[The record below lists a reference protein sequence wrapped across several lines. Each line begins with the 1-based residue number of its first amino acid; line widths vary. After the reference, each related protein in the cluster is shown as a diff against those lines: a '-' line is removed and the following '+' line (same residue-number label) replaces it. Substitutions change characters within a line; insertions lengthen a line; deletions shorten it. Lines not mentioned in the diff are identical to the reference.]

1 MKNFKIICIFLAFV
15 ICAGEIMAQSKN
27 QLKEINEFLKEET
40 EFLKKLV
47 DQKQE
52 QKQLEKAICEQE
64 EIVEATRIERLFVN
78 NKFNNPE
85 KLQAIGNSSAKN
97 YMDAFKYAVGNATNT
112 FYMSFLNFCSV
123 ASAICQK
130 SKPVNGDNDNKYI
143 SDSLFS
149 KLFGTSRFF
158 PTSKTK
164 IVDSVKSYNDSTGEY
179 SVQVLVEYHTPDE
192 NNLEASQE
200 DSLYK
205 AISENN
211 MEAEVEDYELE
222 KNDSIQIVET
232 VTPEVVR
239 EQNERYERLYKMLE
253 YSSEMKKRLD
263 SFDIETKELT
273 KKQLLEYN
281 EALRW
286 QIKNLRLQYN
296 MPEQGYIISEQGNE
310 RVSSI
315 ENSRFET
322 LFIEN
327 IEEHPEKLID
337 FGIAS
342 DHDSFC
348 SLNEAE
354 VKAKYRLCN
363 RIMDFARVAY
373 AIHAKLMQK
382 NGKKAN
388 KELLDGFFSSYIKNV
403 VNGSKVVYFEKMYN
417 KYNKANTVRVIVD
430 YDIPVDSKSN
440 EFKALNEV
448 LRYILS
454 W

>member
-15 ICAGEIMAQSKN
+15 ICAGEIMAQSKK

-52 QKQLEKAICEQE
+52 QKQLEKAKFEQE

-179 SVQVLVEYHTPDE
+179 SVQVLMEYQTPDE
-192 NNLEASQE
+192 NNLEATQE

-205 AISENN
+205 AIFEN
-211 MEAEVEDYELE
+211 MEAEVEDCELE
-222 KNDSIQIVET
+222 KNDSIQIVKIG
-232 VTPEVVR
+232 TPELVR
-239 EQNERYERLYKMLE
+239 ELNERLYKMLE

-315 ENSRFET
+315 ERFGT
-322 LFIEN
+322 LLIEN
-327 IEEHPEKLID
+327 MEEHPEKLMEV
-337 FGIAS
+337 GIES
-342 DHDSFC
+342 DYDSFR

-354 VKAKYRLCN
+354 VKAKYRL
-363 RIMDFARVAY
+363 
-373 AIHAKLMQK
+373 
-382 NGKKAN
+382 
-388 KELLDGFFSSYIKNV
+388 
-403 VNGSKVVYFEKMYN
+403 
-417 KYNKANTVRVIVD
+417 
-430 YDIPVDSKSN
+430 
-440 EFKALNEV
+440 
-448 LRYILS
+448 
-454 W
+454 

>member
-15 ICAGEIMAQSKN
+15 ICAGESMAQSKN

-85 KLQAIGNSSAKN
+85 KLQAIGNASAKN
-97 YMDAFKYAVGNATNT
+97 YMNAFKYAVDDATST

-130 SKPVNGDNDNKYI
+130 SKQVNGDNDNKDI
-143 SDSLFS
+143 DSLFS

-232 VTPEVVR
+232 GTPEVVR
-239 EQNERYERLYKMLE
+239 ELNERLYKMLE

-296 MPEQGYIISEQGNE
+296 MPEQGYIIISEQGNE

-315 ENSRFET
+315 ERFET
-322 LFIEN
+322 LLIEN
-327 IEEHPEKLID
+327 MEEHPEKLMEV
-337 FGIAS
+337 GIAS
-342 DHDSFC
+342 DDDSFR

-354 VKAKYRLCN
+354 VKAKYRLYN
-363 RIMDFARVAY
+363 SIMDFARVAY

-417 KYNKANTVRVIVD
+417 KYNEEYTARVLVD

-448 LRYILS
+448 FRYILS

>member
-15 ICAGEIMAQSKN
+15 ICAGESMAQSKN

-85 KLQAIGNSSAKN
+85 KLQAIGNASSKN
-97 YMDAFKYAVGNATNT
+97 YMNAFKYAVDDATST

-130 SKPVNGDNDNKYI
+130 SKQVNGDNDNKDI
-143 SDSLFS
+143 DSLFS

-239 EQNERYERLYKMLE
+239 ELNERYERLYKMLE
-253 YSSEMKKRLD
+253 YSSEMEKRLD

-296 MPEQGYIISEQGNE
+296 MPEQGHIISEQGNE
-310 RVSSI
+310 RVSSMERFGTLLI
-315 ENSRFET
+315 ENM
-322 LFIEN
+322 
-327 IEEHPEKLID
+327 EEHPEKLMEV
-337 FGIAS
+337 GIES
-342 DHDSFC
+342 DYDSFR

-354 VKAKYRLCN
+354 VKAKYRLYN
-363 RIMDFARVAY
+363 SIMDFARVAY

-388 KELLDGFFSSYIKNV
+388 KELLDCFFSSYIKNV

-417 KYNKANTVRVIVD
+417 KYNEEYTARVLVD

>member
-15 ICAGEIMAQSKN
+15 ICAGEIMAQSKK
-27 QLKEINEFLKEET
+27 QLKEINEFLKKET

-130 SKPVNGDNDNKYI
+130 SKQVNGDNDNKDI
-143 SDSLFS
+143 SGSLFS
-149 KLFGTSRFF
+149 KLFGNSLIL
-158 PTSKTK
+158 PTNKTK

-179 SVQVLVEYHTPDE
+179 SVQVLMEYQTPDE

-205 AISENN
+205 AISENI
-211 MEAEVEDYELE
+211 MEAEVEDCELE
-222 KNDSIQIVET
+222 KNDSIQIVKIG
-232 VTPEVVR
+232 TPELVR
-239 EQNERYERLYKMLE
+239 ELNERLYKMLK

-263 SFDIETKELT
+263 SFDKETKELT

-286 QIKNLRLQYN
+286 QIKHLRLQYN

-315 ENSRFET
+315 ERFGT
-322 LFIEN
+322 LLIEN
-327 IEEHPEKLID
+327 MEEHPEKLMEV
-337 FGIAS
+337 GIES
-342 DHDSFC
+342 DDDSFR

-354 VKAKYRLCN
+354 VKAKYRLYN
-363 RIMDFARVAY
+363 SIMDFARVAY

-417 KYNKANTVRVIVD
+417 KYNEEYTARVLVD

>member
-15 ICAGEIMAQSKN
+15 ICAGEIMAQSKK
-27 QLKEINEFLKEET
+27 QLKEINEFLKKET

-52 QKQLEKAICEQE
+52 QKQLEKAIFEQE

-85 KLQAIGNSSAKN
+85 KLQAIGNASANN
-97 YMDAFKYAVGNATNT
+97 YMDALKYAVNDATST
-112 FYMSFLNFCSV
+112 FNMSFSNFCSV

-130 SKPVNGDNDNKYI
+130 SKQVNGDNDNKDI
-143 SDSLFS
+143 SGSLFS
-149 KLFGTSRFF
+149 KLFGTSLFL
-158 PTSKTK
+158 PANKTK
-164 IVDSVKSYNDSTGEY
+164 VVDSVKSYNDSTGEY
-179 SVQVLVEYHTPDE
+179 SVQVLVEYQTPDE
-192 NNLEASQE
+192 KILEATQE

-205 AISENN
+205 AMSENN
-211 MEAEVEDYELE
+211 MEAEVEDYEFE

-232 VTPEVVR
+232 GTPEVVR
-239 EQNERYERLYKMLE
+239 ELNERLYKMLE

-286 QIKNLRLQYN
+286 QINNLRLLYN

-315 ENSRFET
+315 ENRRFKT
-322 LFIEN
+322 LCIEYM
-327 IEEHPEKLID
+327 EEHPEKLMD

-342 DHDSFC
+342 DYDSFC

-354 VKAKYRLCN
+354 VKAKYRLYN
-363 RIMDFARVAY
+363 SIMDFARVAY

-417 KYNKANTVRVIVD
+417 KYNKENTVRVLVD

>member
-1 MKNFKIICIFLAFV
+1 MKIFKITCIFLALV

-52 QKQLEKAICEQE
+52 QKQLEKAKFEQE

-85 KLQAIGNSSAKN
+85 KLQAIGNASAKN
-97 YMDAFKYAVGNATNT
+97 YMDAFKYAVDDASHNFN
-112 FYMSFLNFCSV
+112 MSFSNFCSV

-130 SKPVNGDNDNKYI
+130 SKQVNGDNDNKDI
-143 SDSLFS
+143 SGSLFS
-149 KLFGTSRFF
+149 KLFGNSLIL
-158 PTSKTK
+158 PTNKTK

-179 SVQVLVEYHTPDE
+179 SVQVLMEYQTPDE

-205 AISENN
+205 AISENI
-211 MEAEVEDYELE
+211 MEAEVEDCELE
-222 KNDSIQIVET
+222 KNDSIQIVKIG
-232 VTPEVVR
+232 TPELVR
-239 EQNERYERLYKMLE
+239 ELNERLYKMLK

-263 SFDIETKELT
+263 SFDKETKELT

-286 QIKNLRLQYN
+286 QIKHLRLQYN

-382 NGKKAN
+382 NAKKAN

>member
-1 MKNFKIICIFLAFV
+1 MKIFKITCIFLALV

-52 QKQLEKAICEQE
+52 QKQLEKAKFEQE
-64 EIVEATRIERLFVN
+64 EIVDATRIERLFVN
-78 NKFNNPE
+78 NKFTNPE
-85 KLQAIGNSSAKN
+85 KSQAIGNASAKN
-97 YMDAFKYAVGNATNT
+97 YMDAFKYAVDDASHNFN
-112 FYMSFLNFCSV
+112 MSFSNFCSV

-130 SKPVNGDNDNKYI
+130 SKQVNGDNDNKDI
-143 SDSLFS
+143 SGSLFS
-149 KLFGTSRFF
+149 KLFGNSLIL
-158 PTSKTK
+158 PTNKTK

-179 SVQVLVEYHTPDE
+179 SVQVLMEYQTPDE
-192 NNLEASQE
+192 NNLEATQE

-205 AISENN
+205 AIFEN
-211 MEAEVEDYELE
+211 MEAEVEDCELE
-222 KNDSIQIVET
+222 KNDSIQIVKIG
-232 VTPEVVR
+232 TPELVR
-239 EQNERYERLYKMLE
+239 ELNERLYKMLK

-263 SFDIETKELT
+263 SFDKETKELT

-315 ENSRFET
+315 ERFET
-322 LFIEN
+322 LLIEN
-327 IEEHPEKLID
+327 MEEHPEKLMEV
-337 FGIAS
+337 GIES
-342 DHDSFC
+342 DYDSFR

-354 VKAKYRLCN
+354 VKAKYRLYN
-363 RIMDFARVAY
+363 SIMDFARVAY

-417 KYNKANTVRVIVD
+417 KYNEEYTARVLVD

>member
-15 ICAGEIMAQSKN
+15 ICAGEIMAQSKK

-52 QKQLEKAICEQE
+52 QKQLEKAKFEQE

-85 KLQAIGNSSAKN
+85 KLQAIGNASANN
-97 YMDAFKYAVGNATNT
+97 YMDAFKYAVDDASHNFN
-112 FYMSFLNFCSV
+112 MSFSNFCSV

-130 SKPVNGDNDNKYI
+130 SKQVNGDNDNKDI
-143 SDSLFS
+143 SGSLFS
-149 KLFGTSRFF
+149 KLFGTSLFL
-158 PTSKTK
+158 PANKTK
-164 IVDSVKSYNDSTGEY
+164 VVDSVKSYNDSTGEY
-179 SVQVLVEYHTPDE
+179 SVQVLVEYQTPDE
-192 NNLEASQE
+192 KILEATQE

-205 AISENN
+205 AMSENN
-211 MEAEVEDYELE
+211 MEAEVEDYEFE

-232 VTPEVVR
+232 GTPEVVR
-239 EQNERYERLYKMLE
+239 ELNERLYKMLE

-286 QIKNLRLQYN
+286 QIKHLRLQYN

>member
-1 MKNFKIICIFLAFV
+1 MKNFKIICIFLALV
-15 ICAGEIMAQSKN
+15 ICAGEIMAQSKK

-52 QKQLEKAICEQE
+52 QKQLEKAKFEQE

-85 KLQAIGNSSAKN
+85 KLQAIGNASAKN
-97 YMDAFKYAVGNATNT
+97 YMDAFKYAVDDASHNFN
-112 FYMSFLNFCSV
+112 MSFLNFCSV

-130 SKPVNGDNDNKYI
+130 SKQVNGDNDNKDI
-143 SDSLFS
+143 SGSLFS
-149 KLFGTSRFF
+149 KLFGNSLIL
-158 PTSKTK
+158 PTNKTK

-179 SVQVLVEYHTPDE
+179 SVQVLVEYQTPDE
-192 NNLEASQE
+192 NNLEATQE

-205 AISENN
+205 AIFEN
-211 MEAEVEDYELE
+211 MEAEVEDCELE
-222 KNDSIQIVET
+222 KNDSIQIVKIG
-232 VTPEVVR
+232 TPELVR
-239 EQNERYERLYKMLE
+239 ELNERLYKMLE

-263 SFDIETKELT
+263 SFDKETKELT

-286 QIKNLRLQYN
+286 QIKHLRLQYN

-315 ENSRFET
+315 ERFET
-322 LFIEN
+322 FLIEN
-327 IEEHPEKLID
+327 MEEHPEKLMEV
-337 FGIAS
+337 GIES
-342 DHDSFC
+342 DDDSFR

-354 VKAKYRLCN
+354 VKAKYRLYN
-363 RIMDFARVAY
+363 SIMDFARVAY

-382 NGKKAN
+382 NGKKSN

-417 KYNKANTVRVIVD
+417 KYNEEYTARVLVD

>member
-1 MKNFKIICIFLAFV
+1 MKIFKITCIFLALV

-52 QKQLEKAICEQE
+52 QKQLEKAKFEQE

-85 KLQAIGNSSAKN
+85 KLQAIGNASAKN
-97 YMDAFKYAVGNATNT
+97 YMDAFKYAVDDASHNFN
-112 FYMSFLNFCSV
+112 MSFSNFCSV

-130 SKPVNGDNDNKYI
+130 SKQVNGDNDNKDI
-143 SDSLFS
+143 SGSLFS
-149 KLFGTSRFF
+149 KLFGNSLIL
-158 PTSKTK
+158 PTNKTK

-179 SVQVLVEYHTPDE
+179 SVQVLMEYQTPDE

-205 AISENN
+205 AISENI
-211 MEAEVEDYELE
+211 MEAEVEDCELE
-222 KNDSIQIVET
+222 NNDSIQIVKIG
-232 VTPEVVR
+232 TPELVR
-239 EQNERYERLYKMLE
+239 ELNERLYKMLK

-263 SFDIETKELT
+263 SFDKETKELT

-315 ENSRFET
+315 ERFET
-322 LFIEN
+322 LLIEN
-327 IEEHPEKLID
+327 MEEHPEKLMEV
-337 FGIAS
+337 GIES
-342 DHDSFC
+342 DYDSFR

-354 VKAKYRLCN
+354 VKAKYRLYN
-363 RIMDFARVAY
+363 SIMDFARVAY

-417 KYNKANTVRVIVD
+417 KYNEEYTARVLVD

>member
-1 MKNFKIICIFLAFV
+1 MKIFKITCIFLALV

-52 QKQLEKAICEQE
+52 QKQLEKAKFEQE

-85 KLQAIGNSSAKN
+85 KLQAIGNASAKN
-97 YMDAFKYAVGNATNT
+97 YMDAFKYAVDDASHNFN
-112 FYMSFLNFCSV
+112 MSFSNFCSV

-130 SKPVNGDNDNKYI
+130 SKQVNGDNDNKDI
-143 SDSLFS
+143 SGSLFS
-149 KLFGTSRFF
+149 KLFGNSLFL
-158 PTSKTK
+158 PANKTK
-164 IVDSVKSYNDSTGEY
+164 VVDSVKSYNDSTGEY
-179 SVQVLVEYHTPDE
+179 SVQVLVEYQTPDE
-192 NNLEASQE
+192 NNLEATQE

-205 AISENN
+205 AIFEN
-211 MEAEVEDYELE
+211 MEAEVEDCELE
-222 KNDSIQIVET
+222 KNDSIQIVKIG
-232 VTPEVVR
+232 TPELVR
-239 EQNERYERLYKMLE
+239 ELNERLYKMLK

-315 ENSRFET
+315 ERFET
-322 LFIEN
+322 LLIEN
-327 IEEHPEKLID
+327 MEEHPEKLMEV
-337 FGIAS
+337 GIES
-342 DHDSFC
+342 DYDSFR

-354 VKAKYRLCN
+354 VKAKYRLYTS
-363 RIMDFARVAY
+363 IMDFARVAY

>member
-1 MKNFKIICIFLAFV
+1 MKIFKITCIFLALV

-85 KLQAIGNSSAKN
+85 KLQAIGNASANN
-97 YMDAFKYAVGNATNT
+97 YMDAFKYAVDDASHNFN
-112 FYMSFLNFCSV
+112 MSFLNFCSV

-130 SKPVNGDNDNKYI
+130 SKQVNGDNDNKDI
-143 SDSLFS
+143 DSLFS

-192 NNLEASQE
+192 NNLEATQE

-205 AISENN
+205 AIFEN
-211 MEAEVEDYELE
+211 MEAEVEDCELE
-222 KNDSIQIVET
+222 KNNSIQIVKIG
-232 VTPEVVR
+232 TPELVR
-239 EQNERYERLYKMLE
+239 ELNERLYKMLE

-263 SFDIETKELT
+263 SFDKETKELT

-286 QIKNLRLQYN
+286 KIKNLRLQYN
-296 MPEQGYIISEQGNE
+296 MPEQGHIISEQGNE
-310 RVSSI
+310 RVSSMERFGTLLI
-315 ENSRFET
+315 ENM
-322 LFIEN
+322 
-327 IEEHPEKLID
+327 EEHPEKLMEV
-337 FGIAS
+337 GIES
-342 DHDSFC
+342 DYDSFR

-354 VKAKYRLCN
+354 VKAKYRLYN
-363 RIMDFARVAY
+363 SIMDFARVAY

-417 KYNKANTVRVIVD
+417 KYNEEYTARVLVD

-454 W
+454 

>member
-1 MKNFKIICIFLAFV
+1 MKNFKIICIFLALV

-52 QKQLEKAICEQE
+52 QKQLEKAKFEQE

-78 NKFNNPE
+78 NKFNDPE
-85 KLQAIGNSSAKN
+85 RLQAIGNASAKN
-97 YMDAFKYAVGNATNT
+97 YLDAFKYAVDDASHNFN
-112 FYMSFLNFCSV
+112 MSFSNFCSV

-130 SKPVNGDNDNKYI
+130 SKQVNGDNDNKDI
-143 SDSLFS
+143 DSLFS

-232 VTPEVVR
+232 GTPEVVR
-239 EQNERYERLYKMLE
+239 ELNERLYKMLE

-286 QIKNLRLQYN
+286 QIKHLRLQYN

-315 ENSRFET
+315 DNSRFET

>member
-1 MKNFKIICIFLAFV
+1 MKNFKIICIFLALV

-52 QKQLEKAICEQE
+52 QKQLEKAKFEQE

-85 KLQAIGNSSAKN
+85 KLQAIGNASAKN
-97 YMDAFKYAVGNATNT
+97 YMDAFKYAVDDASHNFN
-112 FYMSFLNFCSV
+112 MSFSNFCSV

-130 SKPVNGDNDNKYI
+130 SKQVNGDNDNKYI

-179 SVQVLVEYHTPDE
+179 SVQVLVEYQTPDE
-192 NNLEASQE
+192 NNLEATQE

-205 AISENN
+205 AIFEN
-211 MEAEVEDYELE
+211 MEAEVEDCELE
-222 KNDSIQIVET
+222 KNDSIQIVKIG
-232 VTPEVVR
+232 TPELVR
-239 EQNERYERLYKMLE
+239 ELNERLYKMLK

-263 SFDIETKELT
+263 SFDKETKELT

-286 QIKNLRLQYN
+286 QIKHLRLQYN

-354 VKAKYRLCN
+354 VKAKYRLYN
-363 RIMDFARVAY
+363 SIMDFARVAY

-417 KYNKANTVRVIVD
+417 KYNEENTVRVIVD

>member
-1 MKNFKIICIFLAFV
+1 MKIFKITCIFLALV

-52 QKQLEKAICEQE
+52 QKQLEKAKFEQE

-85 KLQAIGNSSAKN
+85 KLQAIGNASAKN
-97 YMDAFKYAVGNATNT
+97 YMDAFKYAVDDASHNFN
-112 FYMSFLNFCSV
+112 MSFLNFFSV

-130 SKPVNGDNDNKYI
+130 SKQVNGDNDNKDI
-143 SDSLFS
+143 SGSLFS
-149 KLFGTSRFF
+149 KLFGNSLIL
-158 PTSKTK
+158 PTNKTK

-179 SVQVLVEYHTPDE
+179 SVQVLVEYQTPDE
-192 NNLEASQE
+192 NNLEATQE

-205 AISENN
+205 AIFEN
-211 MEAEVEDYELE
+211 MEAEVEDCELE
-222 KNDSIQIVET
+222 KNDSIQIVKIG
-232 VTPEVVR
+232 TPELVR
-239 EQNERYERLYKMLE
+239 ELNERLYKMLE

-286 QIKNLRLQYN
+286 QIKHLRLQYN

-315 ENSRFET
+315 ERFET
-322 LFIEN
+322 LLIEN
-327 IEEHPEKLID
+327 MEEHPEKLMEV
-337 FGIAS
+337 GIES
-342 DHDSFC
+342 DYDSFR

-354 VKAKYRLCN
+354 VKAKYRLYN
-363 RIMDFARVAY
+363 SIMDFARVAY

>member
-1 MKNFKIICIFLAFV
+1 
-15 ICAGEIMAQSKN
+15 
-27 QLKEINEFLKEET
+27 
-40 EFLKKLV
+40 
-47 DQKQE
+47 
-52 QKQLEKAICEQE
+52 
-64 EIVEATRIERLFVN
+64 
-78 NKFNNPE
+78 
-85 KLQAIGNSSAKN
+85 
-97 YMDAFKYAVGNATNT
+97 
-112 FYMSFLNFCSV
+112 MSFSNFCSV

-130 SKPVNGDNDNKYI
+130 SKQVNGDNDNKDI
-143 SDSLFS
+143 SGSLFS
-149 KLFGTSRFF
+149 KLFGNSLFL
-158 PTSKTK
+158 PANKTK

-179 SVQVLVEYHTPDE
+179 SVQVLMEYQTPDE

-205 AISENN
+205 AISENI
-211 MEAEVEDYELE
+211 MEAEVEDCELE
-222 KNDSIQIVET
+222 KNDSIQIVEIG
-232 VTPEVVR
+232 TPELVR
-239 EQNERYERLYKMLE
+239 ELNERLYKMLK

-263 SFDIETKELT
+263 SFDKETKELT

-315 ENSRFET
+315 ERFGT
-322 LFIEN
+322 LLIEN
-327 IEEHPEKLID
+327 MEEHPEKLMEV
-337 FGIAS
+337 GIES
-342 DHDSFC
+342 DYDSFR

-354 VKAKYRLCN
+354 VKAKYRLYN
-363 RIMDFARVAY
+363 SIMDFARVAY

-417 KYNKANTVRVIVD
+417 KYNEENTVRVIVD

>member
-1 MKNFKIICIFLAFV
+1 MKNFKIICIFLALV
-15 ICAGEIMAQSKN
+15 ICAGEIMAQSKK

-52 QKQLEKAICEQE
+52 QKQLEKAKFEQE

-85 KLQAIGNSSAKN
+85 KLQAIGNASAKN
-97 YMDAFKYAVGNATNT
+97 YLDAFKYAVDDASHNFN
-112 FYMSFLNFCSV
+112 MSFSNFCSV

-130 SKPVNGDNDNKYI
+130 SKQVNGDNDNKDI
-143 SDSLFS
+143 DSLFS

-232 VTPEVVR
+232 GTPEVVR
-239 EQNERYERLYKMLE
+239 ELNERLYKMLE

-286 QIKNLRLQYN
+286 QIKHLRLQYN

-315 ENSRFET
+315 DNSRFET

>member
-1 MKNFKIICIFLAFV
+1 MKNFKIICIFLALV

-85 KLQAIGNSSAKN
+85 KLQAIGNASANN
-97 YMDAFKYAVGNATNT
+97 YMDALKYAVNDATST
-112 FYMSFLNFCSV
+112 FNMSFSNFCSV

-130 SKPVNGDNDNKYI
+130 SKQVNGDNDNKDI
-143 SDSLFS
+143 SGSLFS
-149 KLFGTSRFF
+149 KLFGTSLFL
-158 PTSKTK
+158 PANKTK
-164 IVDSVKSYNDSTGEY
+164 VVDSVKSYNDSTGEY
-179 SVQVLVEYHTPDE
+179 SVQVLMEYQTPDE
-192 NNLEASQE
+192 NNLEATQE

-205 AISENN
+205 AIFEN
-211 MEAEVEDYELE
+211 MEAEVEDCELE
-222 KNDSIQIVET
+222 KNDSIQIVKIG
-232 VTPEVVR
+232 TPELVR
-239 EQNERYERLYKMLE
+239 ELNERLYKMLE

-286 QIKNLRLQYN
+286 QIKHLRLQYN

-315 ENSRFET
+315 ERFET
-322 LFIEN
+322 LLIEN
-327 IEEHPEKLID
+327 MEEHPEKLMEV
-337 FGIAS
+337 GIES
-342 DHDSFC
+342 DDDSFR

-354 VKAKYRLCN
+354 VKAKYRLYN
-363 RIMDFARVAY
+363 SIMDFARVAY

-417 KYNKANTVRVIVD
+417 KYNEENTVRVIVD

>member
-1 MKNFKIICIFLAFV
+1 MKIFKIICIFLAFV
-15 ICAGEIMAQSKN
+15 ICAGEIMAQSKK
-27 QLKEINEFLKEET
+27 QLKEINEFLKKET

-52 QKQLEKAICEQE
+52 QKQLEKAIFEQE

-85 KLQAIGNSSAKN
+85 KLQAIGNASANN
-97 YMDAFKYAVGNATNT
+97 YMDALKYAVNDATST
-112 FYMSFLNFCSV
+112 FNMSFSNFCSV
-123 ASAICQK
+123 ASAICQN
-130 SKPVNGDNDNKYI
+130 SKQVNGDNDNKDI
-143 SDSLFS
+143 SGSLFS

-158 PTSKTK
+158 PTGKTK
-164 IVDSVKSYNDSTGEY
+164 VVDSVKSYNDSTGEY

-192 NNLEASQE
+192 NNLEATQE

-205 AISENN
+205 AMSENN
-211 MEAEVEDYELE
+211 MEAEVEDYEFE

-232 VTPEVVR
+232 GTPEVVR
-239 EQNERYERLYKMLE
+239 ELNERLYKMLE

-286 QIKNLRLQYN
+286 QINNLRLLYN
-296 MPEQGYIISEQGNE
+296 MPEQGYIISEQGNV

-315 ENSRFET
+315 ENRRFET
-322 LFIEN
+322 LCIEY
-327 IEEHPEKLID
+327 IEEHPEKLMD

-342 DHDSFC
+342 DDDSFR

-354 VKAKYRLCN
+354 VKAKYRLYN
-363 RIMDFARVAY
+363 SIMDFARVAY

-417 KYNKANTVRVIVD
+417 KYNKEYTARVLVD

>member
-52 QKQLEKAICEQE
+52 QKQLEKAKFEQE

-85 KLQAIGNSSAKN
+85 KLQAIGNASAKN

-179 SVQVLVEYHTPDE
+179 SVQVLMEYQTPDE

-205 AISENN
+205 AISENI
-211 MEAEVEDYELE
+211 MEAEVEDCELE
-222 KNDSIQIVET
+222 KNDSIQIVKIG
-232 VTPEVVR
+232 TPELVR
-239 EQNERYERLYKMLE
+239 ELNERLYKMLE

-263 SFDIETKELT
+263 SFDKETKELT

-315 ENSRFET
+315 ERFGT
-322 LFIEN
+322 LLIEN
-327 IEEHPEKLID
+327 MEEHPEKLMEV
-337 FGIAS
+337 GIES
-342 DHDSFC
+342 DYDSFR

-417 KYNKANTVRVIVD
+417 KYNEEYTARVLVD

>member
-15 ICAGEIMAQSKN
+15 ICAGESMAQSKN

-85 KLQAIGNSSAKN
+85 KLQAIGNASAKN
-97 YMDAFKYAVGNATNT
+97 YMNAFKSAVDNATNT

-130 SKPVNGDNDNKYI
+130 SKQVNGDNDNKDI
-143 SDSLFS
+143 DSLFS

-211 MEAEVEDYELE
+211 MEAEVEDNELE

-232 VTPEVVR
+232 GTPEVVR
-239 EQNERYERLYKMLE
+239 ELNERLYKMLE

-296 MPEQGYIISEQGNE
+296 MPEQGYIIISEQGNE

-315 ENSRFET
+315 ERFET
-322 LFIEN
+322 LLIEN
-327 IEEHPEKLID
+327 MEEHPEKLMEV
-337 FGIAS
+337 GIES
-342 DHDSFC
+342 DYDSFR

-354 VKAKYRLCN
+354 VKAKYRLYN
-363 RIMDFARVAY
+363 SIMDFARVAY

-417 KYNKANTVRVIVD
+417 KYNEEYTARVLVD

>member
-1 MKNFKIICIFLAFV
+1 MKNFKIIFIFLAFV
-15 ICAGEIMAQSKN
+15 ICAGESMAQSKN

-85 KLQAIGNSSAKN
+85 KLQAIGNASSKN
-97 YMDAFKYAVGNATNT
+97 YMNAFKYAVDDATST

-130 SKPVNGDNDNKYI
+130 SKQVNGDNDNKDI
-143 SDSLFS
+143 DSLFS

-239 EQNERYERLYKMLE
+239 ELNERYERLYKMLE
-253 YSSEMKKRLD
+253 YSSEMEKRLD

-286 QIKNLRLQYN
+286 KIKNLRLQYN
-296 MPEQGYIISEQGNE
+296 MPEQGHIISEQGNE
-310 RVSSI
+310 RVSSMERFGTLLI
-315 ENSRFET
+315 ENM
-322 LFIEN
+322 
-327 IEEHPEKLID
+327 EEHPEKLMEV
-337 FGIAS
+337 GIES
-342 DHDSFC
+342 DYDSFR

-354 VKAKYRLCN
+354 VKAKYRLYN
-363 RIMDFARVAY
+363 SIMDFARVAY

-388 KELLDGFFSSYIKNV
+388 KELLDCFFSSYIKNV

-417 KYNKANTVRVIVD
+417 KYNEEYTARVLVD

>member
-15 ICAGEIMAQSKN
+15 ICAGEIMAQSKK
-27 QLKEINEFLKEET
+27 QLKEINEFLKKET

-52 QKQLEKAICEQE
+52 QKQLEKAIFEQE

-85 KLQAIGNSSAKN
+85 KLQAIGNASAKN
-97 YMDAFKYAVGNATNT
+97 YMDALKYAVNDATST
-112 FYMSFLNFCSV
+112 FNMSFSNFCSV

-130 SKPVNGDNDNKYI
+130 SKQVNGDNDNKDI
-143 SDSLFS
+143 DSLFS

-179 SVQVLVEYHTPDE
+179 SVQVLMEYQTPDE

-205 AISENN
+205 AISENI
-211 MEAEVEDYELE
+211 MEAEVEDCELE
-222 KNDSIQIVET
+222 KNDSIQIVKIG
-232 VTPEVVR
+232 TPELVR
-239 EQNERYERLYKMLE
+239 ELNERLYKMLE

-286 QIKNLRLQYN
+286 QINNLRLLYN

-417 KYNKANTVRVIVD
+417 KYNEEYTARVLVD

>member
-1 MKNFKIICIFLAFV
+1 MKIFKITCIFLALV

-52 QKQLEKAICEQE
+52 QKQLEKAIFEQE

-85 KLQAIGNSSAKN
+85 KLQAIGNASAKN
-97 YMDAFKYAVGNATNT
+97 YMDAFKYAVDDASHNFN
-112 FYMSFLNFCSV
+112 MSFSNFCSV

-130 SKPVNGDNDNKYI
+130 SKQVNGDNDNKDI
-143 SDSLFS
+143 SGSLFS
-149 KLFGTSRFF
+149 KLFGNSLIL
-158 PTSKTK
+158 PTNKTK

-179 SVQVLVEYHTPDE
+179 SVQVLMEYQTPDE

-205 AISENN
+205 AISENI
-211 MEAEVEDYELE
+211 MEAEVEDCELE
-222 KNDSIQIVET
+222 KNDSIQIVKIG
-232 VTPEVVR
+232 TPELVR
-239 EQNERYERLYKMLE
+239 ELNERLYKMLK

-263 SFDIETKELT
+263 SFDKETKELT

-315 ENSRFET
+315 ARFGT
-322 LFIEN
+322 LLIEN
-327 IEEHPEKLID
+327 MEEHPEKLMEV
-337 FGIAS
+337 GIES
-342 DHDSFC
+342 DDDSFR

-354 VKAKYRLCN
+354 VKAKYRLYN
-363 RIMDFARVAY
+363 SIMDFARVAY

-417 KYNKANTVRVIVD
+417 KYNEEYTARVLVD

-448 LRYILS
+448 FRYILS

>member
-1 MKNFKIICIFLAFV
+1 MKIFKITCIFLALV

-52 QKQLEKAICEQE
+52 QKQLEKAKFEQE

-85 KLQAIGNSSAKN
+85 KLQAIGNASANN
-97 YMDAFKYAVGNATNT
+97 YMDALKYAVNDATST
-112 FYMSFLNFCSV
+112 FNMIFSNFCSV
-123 ASAICQK
+123 ASAICQN
-130 SKPVNGDNDNKYI
+130 SKQVNGDNDNKDI
-143 SDSLFS
+143 SGSLFS
-149 KLFGTSRFF
+149 KLFGTSLFL
-158 PTSKTK
+158 PANKTK
-164 IVDSVKSYNDSTGEY
+164 VVDSVKSYNDSTGEY
-179 SVQVLVEYHTPDE
+179 SVQVLVEYQTPDE
-192 NNLEASQE
+192 NNLEATQE

-205 AISENN
+205 AMSENN

-239 EQNERYERLYKMLE
+239 ELNERLYKMLE

-281 EALRW
+281 ELLRW
-286 QIKNLRLQYN
+286 QINNLRLLYN
-296 MPEQGYIISEQGNE
+296 MPEQGYIISEQGNV

-315 ENSRFET
+315 ENRRFET
-322 LFIEN
+322 LCIEY
-327 IEEHPEKLID
+327 IEEHPEKLMD

-342 DHDSFC
+342 DDDSFR

-354 VKAKYRLCN
+354 VKAKYRLYN
-363 RIMDFARVAY
+363 SIMDFARVAY

-417 KYNKANTVRVIVD
+417 KYNKEYTARVLVD

-448 LRYILS
+448 FRYILS

>member
-1 MKNFKIICIFLAFV
+1 MKIFKITCIFLALV
-15 ICAGEIMAQSKN
+15 ICAGEIMAQSKK
-27 QLKEINEFLKEET
+27 QLKEINEFLKKET

-52 QKQLEKAICEQE
+52 QKQLEKAKFEQE

-85 KLQAIGNSSAKN
+85 KLQAIGNASANN
-97 YMDAFKYAVGNATNT
+97 YMDALKYAVNDATST
-112 FYMSFLNFCSV
+112 FNMSFSNFCSV

-130 SKPVNGDNDNKYI
+130 SKQVNGDNDNKDI

-149 KLFGTSRFF
+149 KLFGNSLIL
-158 PTSKTK
+158 PANKTK
-164 IVDSVKSYNDSTGEY
+164 IVNSVKSYNDSTGEY
-179 SVQVLVEYHTPDE
+179 SVQVLMEYQTPDE
-192 NNLEASQE
+192 NNLEATQE

-205 AISENN
+205 AMSENN
-211 MEAEVEDYELE
+211 MEAEVEDYEFE
-222 KNDSIQIVET
+222 KNDSIQIVKIG
-232 VTPEVVR
+232 TPELVR
-239 EQNERYERLYKMLE
+239 ELNERLYKMLK

-286 QIKNLRLQYN
+286 QIKHLRLQYN